1 MRQRCALA
9 PLLATCALVAG
20 CAATAAD
27 LGMLDEPAARGPAS
41 PTLGAPPPALDDRT
55 VVLFDGTAWRGW
67 HQRDGKP
74 SAWRVE
80 ADGTVTVAGGDAITD
95 AEFGDFQ
102 LHVEFRCPP
111 MRDRAGQARANSGVY
126 LHGRYEVQVL
136 DSFGDAPA
144 NNGCGAVY
152 SIATP
157 LVNASSA
164 PGSFQTYDIVFRA
177 PRLAEATD
185 DALIPGEASPVTE
198 PARMTVIHN
207 GVVIHNNLVLP
218 HATPGGL
225 DDQVVARG
233 PLLLQDHGD
242 PIQYRNIWL
251 RRLDP

>member
-1 MRQRCALA
+1 MRQLCALVS
-9 PLLATCALVAG
+9 LLATCALVAG

-27 LGMLDEPAARGPAS
+27 LGMLGEPAGGAPAS

-80 ADGTVTVAGGDAITD
+80 ANGAVTVQGGDAITD

-136 DSFGDAPA
+136 DSHGDAVA

-152 SIATP
+152 SIASP
-157 LVNASSA
+157 LVNACAA
-164 PGSFQTYDIVFRA
+164 PGAFQTYDIIFRA
-177 PRLAEATD
+177 PRMGADPTA
-185 DALIPGEASPVTE
+185 VTE

-207 GVVIHNNLVLP
+207 GIVIHNNLVLP

-225 DDQVVARG
+225 DEKVVARG